1 MTDFVSKVVEF
12 NEVAGTK
19 AEFNNRKLG
28 LYIGLILEETQE
40 LVREVVRHAGNDENL
55 EIFSAQLSSFAT
67 DFKLGIYDNY
77 INEVDRTEILDAAVD
92 IAVVSIGAGISV
104 GSDIAGALNEV
115 ADNNLSKFPIID
127 GVRTVLKDAN
137 GKVMKPEGYQKPQL
151 SQFLK

>member
-19 AEFNNRKLG
+19 AEFNARKLG

-40 LVREVVRHAGNDENL
+40 LVREVAAISKDPELNTFAAHL
-55 EIFSAQLSSFAT
+55 TSFAD
-67 DFKLGIYDNY
+67 DFKKGKYDAATY
-77 INEVDRTEILDAAVD
+77 EIDRTEILDAAVD

-104 GSDIAGALNEV
+104 GSDISGALNEV
-115 ADNNLSKFPIID
+115 ADNNLSKFPLVD